1 MEKYKKLPAYWRGL
15 LAVLLRLRRAA
26 GVERQQ
32 VKWFAYAATIFAIA
46 GVLNVST
53 LAIDV
58 PLWVEW
64 ANLVIFPVAGTT
76 IPIAIGIAIV
86 RYLLYDIDILINRTL
101 VYGLLTVTLVALYV
115 GGIVVLQRL
124 FVLLTGQRSTLAV
137 VASTLLIAALFTPL
151 RRRIQSFIDRR
162 FYRRKY
168 DARKTLEAFSAKLR

>member
-76 IPIAIGIAIV
+76 IPIAIGMATIGIAIL
-86 RYLLYDIDILINRTL
+86 RYRLYDID
-101 VYGLLTVTLVALYV
+101 LL
-115 GGIVVLQRL
+115 
-124 FVLLTGQRSTLAV
+124 
-137 VASTLLIAALFTPL
+137 
-151 RRRIQSFIDRR
+151 
-162 FYRRKY
+162 
-168 DARKTLEAFSAKLR
+168 